1 MKFHLPLNLRRA
13 LLALVTAS
21 SFSALPL
28 TSYATENIAYENPA
42 SVTVS
47 EDLDFTGEVKEV
59 TSKVHYRICLNSSDL
74 SLLPQDSQKNQHSI
88 IFSISEQQE
97 YTHGPLK

>member
-47 EDLDFTGEVKEV
+47 
-59 TSKVHYRICLNSSDL
+59 
-74 SLLPQDSQKNQHSI
+74 
-88 IFSISEQQE
+88 
-97 YTHGPLK
+97 